1 MDYQKNCGNN
11 LQWVDEFISN
21 MMDIIFLEASDDF
34 WKILKYDS
42 TDATSNETYFITEDD
57 KKAMIK
63 QNNLD
68 SNGKL
73 LTKIK
78 RLKFNND
85 IATDAHTEIRIFDG
99 AWFVPSFGS
108 YDMTYGIEI
117 ISHNQIICLEDGR
130 TTLNVLRNE
139 IYNLFNGRI
148 VDKNVG
154 RLTNAGT
161 SGSIIVF
168 NSNFQGYQLSLKGAS
183 S

>member
-11 LQWVDEFISN
+11 LQWVDDFISN
-21 MMDIIFLEASDDF
+21 MMDVIFLEASDDF
-34 WKILKYDS
+34 WKILKYGS
-42 TDATSNETYFITEDD
+42 TDATTNLTYTVTADE

-63 QNNLD
+63 QNTD
-68 SNGKL
+68 A
-73 LTKIK
+73 TRIR

-99 AWFVPSFGS
+99 AWFVPSFGN

-117 ISHNQIICLEDGR
+117 ISHNQIICLDDGR

-161 SGSIIVF
+161 SGSITVF

>member
-1 MDYQKNCGNN
+1 MDYQKKCGNN
-11 LQWVDEFISN
+11 LQWADDFISN
-21 MMDIIFLEASDDF
+21 MMDVLFLEASNDF
-34 WKILKYDS
+34 WKILKYGS
-42 TDATSNETYFITEDD
+42 TDALTNETYTITVED

-63 QNNLD
+63 QN
-68 SNGKL
+68 
-73 LTKIK
+73 TEATRIR
-78 RLKFNND
+78 RLKFNDD

-99 AWFVPSFGS
+99 AWFVPSFGN
-108 YDMTYGIEI
+108 YDITYGIEI
-117 ISHNQIICLEDGR
+117 ISHNQIICLEDGK

-148 VDKNVG
+148 VNKNVG